1 MLATVL
7 KMYKAMDT
15 AWLIE
20 CYLAL
25 RQRSVNSYCDVAGI
39 YVHVFTIS
47 K

>member
-25 RQRSVNSYCDVAGI
+25 RQRSVNSYCDVAGTQI
-39 YVHVFTIS
+39 TIS